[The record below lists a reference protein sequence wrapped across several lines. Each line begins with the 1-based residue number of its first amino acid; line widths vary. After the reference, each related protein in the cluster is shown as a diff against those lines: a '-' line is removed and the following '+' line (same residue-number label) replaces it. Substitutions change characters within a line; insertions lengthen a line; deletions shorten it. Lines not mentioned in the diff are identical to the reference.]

1 MAARAR
7 PKHLCSVSPTP
18 DPADIP
24 PRLAAA
30 LADRYRLVRELGM
43 GGMATVYL
51 AEDLKHHRQ
60 VAVKVL
66 RPELAASL
74 GTERFL
80 REIEIAAA
88 LHHPHI
94 LPLYDSG
101 TVSLPTDSRLT
112 THDSRLLFFV
122 MPYVEGESLRTR
134 LQREKQL
141 PVDDA
146 VRIAR
151 EVADALSY
159 AHAKGV
165 VHRDIKPEN
174 ILLESGHAMVADFG
188 IARALTISGQE
199 RLTEVGLALGTPAY
213 MSPEQAAGNAD
224 VDARSDIYSLG
235 CVLYEMLAGQPP
247 FQGATFEVLLRQH
260 ITATSLPV
268 TQFRPA
274 TPAYISEAL
283 ARALEK
289 NPADRFAG
297 TREFA
302 AALGEGHTSGPR
314 PAPTI
319 SGPVATPVAA
329 PHTRFP
335 RAVLYSFLALG
346 AAAIVWRLSR
356 DGPVRV
362 AGDAPPPPPATRLV
376 QLTFHEG
383 VEEWPAW
390 SPDGKQLAFSQEV
403 GGFKKLFVKDLA
415 TGTERQVTSVPKDD
429 IQPSWSPDGRRLAFV
444 RASLPTGKLEPGDV
458 LGWYAD
464 GGDIWSLDI
473 AAGTERLLIEKA
485 FNPAWSPDGNRLAF
499 DAAWAGSRR
508 IWIADSN
515 GRNPQQVTGDSVESV
530 VHASARWAPDGKRL
544 VFRRILKT
552 RSDIRVV
559 DIATKSTTVI
569 TDDNVPDLDPTWS
582 PSGRFIYFSSSRG
595 GGLNIWRVPVDE
607 SGKSSGPG
615 QQLTTG
621 AGPDLELA
629 AAPDSKRLAFAVL
642 GINSDVWRLPVDPVT
657 GRPTGDPAVLV
668 GTTRVESRASWSRDG
683 KTIAFNSDRQG
694 DMNLWVRTLA
704 DGVEKQVT
712 TGPGGD
718 YQPDWSPDGSTLVFF
733 SSRSGNNEIWTV
745 NIASGALKQLTS
757 GPGTKTNPFFSPD
770 GSEVAYHSDA
780 DGRIEAWVMNSDGS
794 GGRQVTTSG
803 AGGHFM
809 RWSTDGKALF
819 LNARTPSGVRIV
831 RLNVATGA
839 MDSLPPVSSGAH
851 ISLSPDQQRIL
862 DVRNHKT
869 VWVHPLDGSEPYQ
882 VFEFPDP
889 DIRIDYPVWSPDGKW
904 ILFDRAA
911 PSGGDIWLLEGIE

>member
-1 MAARAR
+1 MAAR
-7 PKHLCSVSPTP
+7 PPSQHLCSVSLAP
-18 DPADIP
+18 DPANIP
-24 PRLAAA
+24 PSLAAA

-101 TVSLPTDSRLT
+101 VASLEPQAT

-134 LQREKQL
+134 LEREKQL
-141 PVDDA
+141 PLDDA
-146 VRIAR
+146 LRITR

-159 AHAKGV
+159 AHGKNV

-188 IARALTISGQE
+188 IARAVAASGKE
-199 RLTEVGLALGTPAY
+199 RLTEAGLALGTPTY
-213 MSPEQAAGNAD
+213 MSPEQAAGSGE
-224 VDARSDIYSLG
+224 VDARSDIYSLA

-247 FQGATFEVLLRQH
+247 FRGATFEVLLRQH
-260 ITATSLPV
+260 IAANPLPV

-274 TPAYISEAL
+274 TPQFVDDAL
-283 ARALEK
+283 VRALEK
-289 NPADRFAG
+289 NPADRFTG

-302 AALGEGHTSGPR
+302 AALGDGSTSGPR
-314 PAPTI
+314 PASGASGTSARPAAAMPTQ
-319 SGPVATPVAA
+319 V
-329 PHTRFP
+329 P
-335 RAVLYSFLALG
+335 RAVIYGVLALI
-346 AAAIVWRLSR
+346 AAAIAWRLVRSGPAR
-356 DGPVRV
+356 DT
-362 AGDAPPPPPATRLV
+362 ADAPAAPPPATRLV
-376 QLTFHEG
+376 QLTFREG

-390 SPDGKQLAFSQEV
+390 SPDGKQLAFTQEV
-403 GGFKKLFVKDLA
+403 NGFKKLFVKDLA
-415 TGTERQVTSVPKDD
+415 TGAERQLTTGAQDD
-429 IQPSWSPDGRRLAFV
+429 IQPSWSHDGRQIAFV

-458 LGWYAD
+458 LGWYAE
-464 GGDIWSLDI
+464 GGDIWAIDLST
-473 AAGTERLLIEKA
+473 GQERPLIEKA
-485 FNPAWSPDGNRLAF
+485 FNPAWSLAGNRLAF
-499 DAAWAGSRR
+499 DAGWAGSRR

-515 GRNPQQVTGDSVESV
+515 GRNPQQVTADSVESV
-530 VHASARWAPDGKRL
+530 VHASARWSPDGARL

-559 DIATKSTTVI
+559 DIATKTTTVI
-569 TDDNVPDLDPTWS
+569 TDDNVPDLDPAWS

-595 GGLNIWRVPVDE
+595 GGLNIWRVPV
-607 SGKSSGPG
+607 SSSGTAAGPA

-629 AAPDSKRLAFAVL
+629 TAPDGKRLAFAVL
-642 GINSDVWRLPVDPVT
+642 GINSDVWRLPVDPVA
-657 GRPTGDPAVLV
+657 GRPAGDPSAVV
-668 GTTRVESRASWSRDG
+668 GTTRVESRAAWSRDG
-683 KTIAFNSDRQG
+683 KSIAFNSDRQG
-694 DMNLWVRTLA
+694 DMNLWIRTLA
-704 DGVEKQVT
+704 GGVERQVT

-745 NIASGALKQLTS
+745 NIADGALKQLTS
-757 GPGTKTNPFFSPD
+757 GPGTKTNPFFSP
-770 GSEVAYHSDA
+770 GGRQVAFHSDR
-780 DGRIEAWVMNSDGS
+780 DGRIEAWVMNTDGS
-794 GGRQVTTSG
+794 APRQLTTGGS
-803 AGGHFM
+803 GGHFM
-809 RWSTDGKALF
+809 RWASDGKALF
-819 LNARTPSGVRIV
+819 LSARTPSGVRIV
-831 RLNVATGA
+831 RLDVETGS
-839 MDSLPPVSSGAH
+839 MDSLPPISSGAH
-851 ISLSPDQQRIL
+851 ISLSPDQKRML

-869 VWVHPLDGSEPYQ
+869 IWVHPLDGAGPYQ

-889 DIRIDYPVWSPDGKW
+889 DIRIDYPVWSPDGRW

>member
-1 MAARAR
+1 MSFE
-7 PKHLCSVSPTP
+7 PN
-18 DPADIP
+18 PADIP

-30 LADRYRLVRELGM
+30 LADRYRLMRELGM

-101 TVSLPTDSRLT
+101 VASLDPQPSTLDPQ
-112 THDSRLLFFV
+112 LFFYV

-134 LQREKQL
+134 LEREKQL

-146 VRIAR
+146 LRIAR

-159 AHAKGV
+159 AHGKGV

-188 IARALTISGQE
+188 IARAVVASGRE
-199 RLTEVGLALGTPAY
+199 RLTEAGMALGTPAY

-235 CVLYEMLAGQPP
+235 CVLYEMLAGQTP

-274 TPAYISEAL
+274 TPQVVADAL

-289 NPADRFAG
+289 TPADRFASS
-297 TREFA
+297 RDFA
-302 AALGEGHTSGPR
+302 AALGEGHTGGPR
-314 PAPTI
+314 PAPTT
-319 SGPVATPVAA
+319 SGTAA
-329 PHTRFP
+329 LPSGAASRRVP
-335 RAVLYSFLALG
+335 RALLYGVVALV
-346 AAAIVWRLSR
+346 AAAIVWRLARS
-356 DGPVRV
+356 GPPRGTA
-362 AGDAPPPPPATRLV
+362 AGPAAAPRATHLV

-383 VEEWPAW
+383 VEEWPTW
-390 SPDGKQLAFSQEV
+390 SPDGKQLAFTQEV

-415 TGTERQVTSVPKDD
+415 TGDERQLTKEPKDD
-429 IQPSWSPDGRRLAFV
+429 IQPSWSPDGKQLGFA

-458 LGWYAD
+458 LGWYAE
-464 GGDIWSLDI
+464 GGDIWSVDV
-473 AAGTERLLIEKA
+473 ATGQERRLVEKA
-485 FNPAWSPDGNRLAF
+485 FNPAWSPDGTRLAF
-499 DAAWAGSRR
+499 DAGWAGARR
-508 IWIADSN
+508 LWVSDSG
-515 GRNPQQVTGDSVESV
+515 GRNPQQVTADSAESV
-530 VHASARWAPDGKRL
+530 VHASARWSPDGTRL

-559 DIATKSTTVI
+559 DIATKTTTVI
-569 TDDNVPDLDPTWS
+569 TDDNVPDLDPAWS

-595 GGLNIWRVPVDE
+595 GGLNIWRVPTSTDG
-607 SGKSSGPG
+607 SAAGPA

-629 AAPDSKRLAFAVL
+629 VAPDGKRLAFAVL

-657 GRPTGDPAVLV
+657 GRQGGEPSVVV

-683 KTIAFNSDRQG
+683 RSIAFNSDRQG
-694 DMNLWVRTLA
+694 DMNLWVRRLL
-704 DGVEKQVT
+704 DGVERQVT

-745 NIASGALKQLTS
+745 NIADGALKQLTS
-757 GPGTKTNPFFSPD
+757 GPGTKTNPFFAPD
-770 GSEVAYHSDA
+770 GRQVAFHSDR
-780 DGRIEAWVMNSDGS
+780 DGRIEAWVMSADGSAARQLTTSGS
-794 GGRQVTTSG
+794 GGHFLRWTS
-803 AGGHFM
+803 
-809 RWSTDGKALF
+809 DGKALF
-819 LNARTPSGVRIV
+819 LSARTPAGVRIV
-831 RLNVATGA
+831 RLDIATGS
-839 MDSLPPVSSGAH
+839 MDSLPAISSGAH
-851 ISLSPDQQRIL
+851 ISLSHDQRRIL

-869 VWVHPLDGSEPYQ
+869 IWVHPLAGAEPYQ

-889 DIRIDYPVWSPDGKW
+889 DIRIDYPVWSPDGRW